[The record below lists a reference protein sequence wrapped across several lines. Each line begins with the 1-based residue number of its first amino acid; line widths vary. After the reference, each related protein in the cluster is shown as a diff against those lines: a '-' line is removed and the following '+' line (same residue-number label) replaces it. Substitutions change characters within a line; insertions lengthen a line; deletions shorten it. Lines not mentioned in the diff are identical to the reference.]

1 MKPDVWIPDGL
12 GEEAAFARTTH
23 MGVVAHPDD
32 LEIEAYPG
40 IVECFGR
47 DDRWFCGVVV
57 TDGAGSARGGPYA
70 KVSNEEMVALR
81 RKEQHKA
88 AMVGEYGAM
97 VMLGVTS
104 AAIKDPARPGVV
116 EALADLLRRARP
128 EVVYTHNLADKHDTH
143 VSVSLATID
152 ACRSVP
158 ADQRPR
164 RLLGGEGWRDLDWLT
179 GDDRV
184 ALDVSAR
191 ESLSAALIGVFDSQ
205 ITGGKRYDLAVAG
218 LRRAHATLEES
229 HHLDATAALAFYMD
243 LTPLLTDTA
252 RDPGAFAQERV
263 ERFAADVK
271 DRIRRLRRPE
281 ARSR

>member
-12 GEEAAFARTTH
+12 AEAAAFARTTH

-32 LEIEAYPG
+32 LEIEGYPG

-70 KVSNEEMVALR
+70 TVSDEEMVAIR

-97 VMLGVTS
+97 VMLGATS
-104 AAIKDPARPGVV
+104 AAIKDPGRPGVV

-143 VSVSLATID
+143 VAVSLSVID
-152 ACRSVP
+152 ACRSLP

-164 RLLGGEGWRDLDWLT
+164 RLLGGEGLAGPRLAHRRRQ
-179 GDDRV
+179 GRAGRV
-184 ALDVSAR
+184 RPR
-191 ESLSAALIGVFDSQ
+191 E
-205 ITGGKRYDLAVAG
+205 
-218 LRRAHATLEES
+218 
-229 HHLDATAALAFYMD
+229 
-243 LTPLLTDTA
+243 P
-252 RDPGAFAQERV
+252 
-263 ERFAADVK
+263 
-271 DRIRRLRRPE
+271 LRRPHRRVRLPDHRGQALRPRSGGLA
-281 ARSR
+281 ARPCHPGRVASPRRHDRRSLSTWTSRRSWPTPRAIPWPSPRSASSASPPT